1 MPLESVG
8 EKQVHIETPK
18 GVNLGFPEVL
28 LEGGS
33 CLRIEERKS
42 GGRWGERGDCYCSV
56 AKSCPTLCDPPPS
69 SSVLGVS
76 QARIL
81 DWVTIS

>member
-1 MPLESVG
+1 MFSSRSVG
-8 EKQVHIETPK
+8 ERKVHMETPK

-42 GGRWGERGDCYCSV
+42 GGRWGEKGDYYCSV
-56 AKSCPTLCDPPPS
+56 AKSCPTLHNPMDC
-69 SSVLGVS
+69 
-76 QARIL
+76 
-81 DWVTIS
+81 